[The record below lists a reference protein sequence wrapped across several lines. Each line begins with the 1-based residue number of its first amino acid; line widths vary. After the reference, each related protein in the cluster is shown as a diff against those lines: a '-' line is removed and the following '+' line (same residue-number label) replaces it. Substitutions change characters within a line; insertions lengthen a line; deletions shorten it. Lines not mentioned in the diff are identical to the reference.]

1 MIVAGRINVA
11 YPGIGRARFASSA
24 IEITCVDVEREL
36 LIDSQRLTPK
46 VQEHVAQCA
55 ACQWRLAGNRTAER
69 APVAGPYAT
78 ESSPRSER
86 SHHHATAAAQ
96 PLARCSGITAAF
108 IATAV
113 LTFACHTNVTKGASW
128 EIAIRGGVLSG
139 YLAHLRWFE
148 RCAG

>member
-55 ACQWRLAGNRTAER
+55 ACQWRLAEIEQLNVRLLQVLMRPKVPLGLNDRIIMRQPQRNRWH
-69 APVAGPYAT
+69 VALA
-78 ESSPRSER
+78 SLLRS
-86 SHHHATAAAQ
+86 
-96 PLARCSGITAAF
+96 
-108 IATAV
+108 
-113 LTFACHTNVTKGASW
+113 
-128 EIAIRGGVLSG
+128 
-139 YLAHLRWFE
+139 LRL
-148 RCAG
+148 RY